1 MATMSLRTITLSA
14 AIAAL
19 LLVVASSVAADRSV
33 ASESASIAA
42 GDAAGG
48 WTAQAAPD
56 AQDAGSAATE
66 NDTRVPVQVWTM
78 LAAVSAAGVGLVLF
92 LVRLAMGWVKP
103 PPPPQES
110 EH

>member
-1 MATMSLRTITLSA
+1 MATTSLRTITLSA

-19 LLVVASSVAADRSV
+19 LLVVAWSMAADRSV
-33 ASESASIAA
+33 ASDGASIALDD
-42 GDAAGG
+42 GAGG

-56 AQDAGSAATE
+56 AQEGGSATTE

-78 LAAVSAAGVGLVLF
+78 VAVISAAGVGLVLF

-103 PPPPQES
+103 PPPPQEGQ
-110 EH
+110 H